1 MISPRAQALTE
12 KGVLYVW
19 GKHRDA
25 RNATPNTVSRDLPPV
40 HADALARASD
50 RLDDTLPL
58 YEAPCLRGGSALHR
72 KGEADR

>member
-1 MISPRAQALTE
+1 MWHLAALRQRNLLHVLLAYRKMPALQLGEAQA
-12 KGVLYVW
+12 G
-19 GKHRDA
+19 
-25 RNATPNTVSRDLPPV
+25 
-40 HADALARASD
+40 ADALARASD